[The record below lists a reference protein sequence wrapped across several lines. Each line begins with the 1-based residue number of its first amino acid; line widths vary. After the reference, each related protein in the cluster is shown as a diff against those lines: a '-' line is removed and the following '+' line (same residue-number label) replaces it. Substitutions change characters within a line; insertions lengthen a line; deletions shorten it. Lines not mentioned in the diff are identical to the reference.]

1 MLDRSYILPRQRT
14 SNQRVGVYG
23 PGVKKRTQ
31 GGRQRSPA
39 RRVLG
44 ALALLVVI
52 ALPIQILISAIVPQS
67 EVLPTF
73 TDTGVDTDVD
83 TGVDTGAVTG
93 ADTVA
98 IDSVDAAAK
107 PIAQLVVVSEGNLQQ
122 MGLIDQSGVVYS
134 LVTPENFLQ
143 LPIVRG
149 IEYANFSIGVRL
161 PQQLTGIIQSLT
173 VLENRQPQLY
183 KYITDIHLNNYVG
196 GKIIPQ
202 LYVRGVDI
210 PVIFDEGI
218 SPQKLENLF
227 VLLAT
232 VALDSQEIEKIDIRG
247 GDTILQYRQS

>member
-31 GGRQRSPA
+31 SGSQRSLA
-39 RRVLG
+39 RRILG
-44 ALALLVVI
+44 TLALLVVI
-52 ALPIQILISAIVPQS
+52 ALPIQILISAIVSQS
-67 EVLPTF
+67 ETVPAF
-73 TDTGVDTDVD
+73 TDASVD
-83 TGVDTGAVTG
+83 TGVDTGV
-93 ADTVA
+93 DTAA
-98 IDSVDAAAK
+98 IDSVAAGAK
-107 PIAQLVVVSEGNLQQ
+107 PIAQLVVVSDGNVQQ
-122 MGLIDQSGVVYS
+122 MGLIDQSGVVYT

-183 KYITDIHLNNYVG
+183 RYITDIHLNNYVG
-196 GKIIPQ
+196 GKIVPR

-232 VALDSQEIEKIDIRG
+232 VALDNQEIEKIDIRG